1 LPTVFKN
8 LWAKTKGTLGQG
20 FEVWARLFEG
30 RPASEAAPAEVVYRR
45 KQWAH
50 FAYAI
55 LFSAVFSAVIVAPG
69 PDYVDIPQVNAGDVA
84 NVTIRSPLTA
94 RVEPRDLPASER
106 DALMKKVSP
115 VFDYDDRAIP
125 NWLQNWEKVFQTVQ
139 GQVKAAKI
147 TSLKASGALETD
159 RLAQT
164 VQAITGQELSREDLI
179 WLHQH
184 KFNESIEKTFMMLA
198 KPLIGR
204 LVAAEDLFPT
214 YYGTGI
220 VIRQIQLGLNEA
232 LIQDVSR
239 IWSLDHAR
247 QLIGHVLATLPQH
260 QSEEKQRVAHIV
272 KQLVI
277 ANLTY
282 NAALTQ
288 RRVELLLAERRA
300 PARRLERGE
309 ILVQRGERI
318 SEGQKELLATMR
330 ELCSWKSRTYQFTLI
345 LVLLMVLFSVLFRLE
360 LGRKSFWRLTLKNA
374 LVLMLV
380 STGTLVAVKFSVP
393 QLVKFLVRFR
403 IDSGA
408 EYLMPAAAGGMILHL
423 VLGKEIA
430 YTFALVIS
438 STCALWLDQKYSFGI
453 WMFVT
458 TATAIQTI
466 GACKQRTDI
475 YKSGLLSGKAGA
487 FLVLSFSLLEYF
499 GKQSVDVS
507 QVLTVATF
515 SLISGLMSAI
525 LTSSLIPVMEWMFGY
540 TTSLKLLE
548 LSNFNHPLLHNLMM
562 KAPGTYHHSVIAG
575 SLAEIAAD
583 RVKANPLL
591 ARVAAYYH
599 DIGKMTKPLYFIE
612 NQPPNHNPHDALTPS
627 ISAKILFAHVKIG
640 VRMAEEHNLGDDITG
655 IIEQHH
661 GTTLISYFFNRAK
674 DHCKD
679 GHDHAS
685 EGDFRYPGPKPQ
697 TREAAIVMLAD
708 SCEAAT
714 RSIVDP
720 TPGKIQNMVRNII
733 NNRFLEQQFG
743 DCDLTLNDLKIIE
756 ECFVRT
762 LVSIYH
768 NRIEYPG
775 QKEAVSNS

>member
-1 LPTVFKN
+1 LPSFFKKFWN
-8 LWAKTKGTLGQG
+8 PLRSAFTRSFSALS
-20 FEVWARLFEG
+20 RHFEG
-30 RPASEAAPAEVVYRR
+30 RAENEIAAPERLYRR

-50 FAYAI
+50 YFYGLVFAAAFA
-55 LFSAVFSAVIVAPG
+55 LVIVAPG
-69 PDYVDIPQVNAGDVA
+69 PDSVELPMLNAGDVA
-84 NVTIRSPLTA
+84 TTTLRSPITA
-94 RVEPRDLPASER
+94 RVEPRDLPKSER
-106 DALMKKVSP
+106 DAMTRKVSP

-125 NWLQNWEKVFQTVQ
+125 NWLQKWEKVFETLQAQT
-139 GQVKAAKI
+139 KLAKGI
-147 TSLKASGALETD
+147 GGKTAQALEID
-159 RLAQT
+159 RISQNIE
-164 VQAITGQELSREDLI
+164 QITGQSLPREDLI

-184 KFNESIEKTFMMLA
+184 RFNENIQKTFSALG

-204 LVAAEDLFPT
+204 LVSTEDLFPT

-247 QLIGHVLATLPQH
+247 QLVGHMLATLPKH
-260 QSEEKQRVAHIV
+260 QTEEKQRVAHIV

-277 ANLTY
+277 PNLVY
-282 NAALTQ
+282 NAAMTQ
-288 RRVELLLAERRA
+288 KRLESLLAERRA
-300 PARRLERGE
+300 PAKRIERGE
-309 ILVQRGERI
+309 ILIQRGERVT
-318 SEGQKELLATMR
+318 EAQKELIAT
-330 ELCSWKSRTYQFTLI
+330 LVYLTSWKSRGYQFFLI
-345 LVLLMVLFSVLFRLE
+345 FLSLSVLVSVLFRLE
-360 LGRKSFWRLTLKNA
+360 LGRKSFWKLTLKNA
-374 LVLMLV
+374 LVLLFV
-380 STGTLVAVKFSVP
+380 SIGTLVAVKFSVP
-393 QLVKFLVRFR
+393 QLAKFLMRFQ

-408 EYLMPAAAGGMILHL
+408 EYLVPVAAGGMILHL

-430 YTFALVIS
+430 YTFALMIS
-438 STCALWLDQKYSFGI
+438 FACGFWLDQKFSFGL

-466 GACKQRTDI
+466 GACKLRTDI

-487 FLVLSFSLLEYF
+487 LLVLSFSLLEYF
-499 GKQSVDVS
+499 GKQRVDWTL
-507 QVLTVATF
+507 VLVLVGFAV
-515 SLISGLMSAI
+515 LSGLLAAI
-525 LTSSLIPVMEWMFGY
+525 LTSSIIPVMEWLFGY

-612 NQPPNHNPHDALTPS
+612 NQPPNHNPHDGLSPT

-640 VRMAEEHNLGDDITG
+640 VRMAEEHNLGEDITG

-674 DHCKD
+674 DHSKD
-679 GHDHAS
+679 GHDHAQES
-685 EGDFRYPGPKPQ
+685 DFRYPGPKPQ

-714 RSIVDP
+714 RSISEP
-720 TPGKIQNMVRNII
+720 TPAKIQNMVRNII
-733 NNRFLEQQFG
+733 NNRFLEEQFS

>member
-1 LPTVFKN
+1 MPTVFKN

-247 QLIGHVLATLPQH
+247 QLIGHVLATLPQPT
-260 QSEEKQRVAHIV
+260 SVLPVAGNGGGEFSVEH
-272 KQLVI
+272 KTEAI
-277 ANLTY
+277 AELGELHT
-282 NAALTQ
+282 
-288 RRVELLLAERRA
+288 LLLGCNMRATALCDDLVKRFGAELDSDMAQLQHAVDQLDFARA
-300 PARRLERGE
+300 
-309 ILVQRGERI
+309 
-318 SEGQKELLATMR
+318 S
-330 ELCSWKSRTYQFTLI
+330 ELCAGIQQ
-345 LVLLMVLFSVLFRLE
+345 
-360 LGRKSFWRLTLKNA
+360 RLTA
-374 LVLMLV
+374 
-380 STGTLVAVKFSVP
+380 SV
-393 QLVKFLVRFR
+393 Q
-403 IDSGA
+403 GA
-408 EYLMPAAAGGMILHL
+408 
-423 VLGKEIA
+423 
-430 YTFALVIS
+430 T
-438 STCALWLDQKYSFGI
+438 
-453 WMFVT
+453 
-458 TATAIQTI
+458 
-466 GACKQRTDI
+466 
-475 YKSGLLSGKAGA
+475 
-487 FLVLSFSLLEYF
+487 
-499 GKQSVDVS
+499 
-507 QVLTVATF
+507 
-515 SLISGLMSAI
+515 
-525 LTSSLIPVMEWMFGY
+525 
-540 TTSLKLLE
+540 
-548 LSNFNHPLLHNLMM
+548 
-562 KAPGTYHHSVIAG
+562 
-575 SLAEIAAD
+575 
-583 RVKANPLL
+583 
-591 ARVAAYYH
+591 
-599 DIGKMTKPLYFIE
+599 
-612 NQPPNHNPHDALTPS
+612 
-627 ISAKILFAHVKIG
+627 
-640 VRMAEEHNLGDDITG
+640 
-655 IIEQHH
+655 H
-661 GTTLISYFFNRAK
+661 GTW
-674 DHCKD
+674 
-679 GHDHAS
+679 
-685 EGDFRYPGPKPQ
+685 PKSPPD
-697 TREAAIVMLAD
+697 E
-708 SCEAAT
+708 S
-714 RSIVDP
+714 
-720 TPGKIQNMVRNII
+720 
-733 NNRFLEQQFG
+733 
-743 DCDLTLNDLKIIE
+743 LNSA
-756 ECFVRT
+756 R
-762 LVSIYH
+762 
-768 NRIEYPG
+768 
-775 QKEAVSNS
+775 